1 MVAEDIPLSI
11 NNLAL
16 SVFYLSMIFK
26 KLSIIPAC
34 DKAYVLTVRLIRHL
48 YIHVFCNISNPT
60 LRHRTEWKD
69 KTLKFVLSK
78 GKKKVRLILTLV
90 ICFTEIKP
98 LSFLIGF
105 YSCIMTRGK
114 MDSAAFPRPP

>member
-1 MVAEDIPLSI
+1 MVAEDIPISI
-11 NNLAL
+11 NNPAL

-26 KLSIIPAC
+26 KLSIIPAGN
-34 DKAYVLTVRLIRHL
+34 KAHLLTVRLIRHL
-48 YIHVFCNISNPT
+48 YIHFFCNISNLT

-78 GKKKVRLILTLV
+78 GKKKVRLILTLI

-98 LSFLIGF
+98 LSFLISF

-114 MDSAAFPRPP
+114 IIGA

>member
-1 MVAEDIPLSI
+1 MVAEHIPI
-11 NNLAL
+11 NINKLAFSFL
-16 SVFYLSMIFK
+16 YLNMIFK
-26 KLSIIPAC
+26 NLFIITAC
-34 DKAYVLTVRLIRHL
+34 DKACLLTVRLIRHL
-48 YIHVFCNISNPT
+48 YIHAFCNISSLT

-78 GKKKVRLILTLV
+78 GKKKVRLILTLI

-98 LSFLIGF
+98 LSFLISF

-114 MDSAAFPRPP
+114 IVSA